1 MLTNFGKTAGMS
13 WVTGD
18 FNGDN
23 RVDVND
29 LTIVLSNFNQ
39 SAGASAAG
47 LSAVPEP
54 TGLILLG
61 IGAIGLLAVA
71 WRREIGAV

>member
-1 MLTNFGKTAGMS
+1 MS

-23 RVDVND
+23 RVDIND
-29 LTIVLSNFNQ
+29 LTIVLSNSSRV
-39 SAGASAAG
+39 SAILAAG

-61 IGAIGLLAVA
+61 LGAIGLLAVA
-71 WRREIGAV
+71 WRREHTAA